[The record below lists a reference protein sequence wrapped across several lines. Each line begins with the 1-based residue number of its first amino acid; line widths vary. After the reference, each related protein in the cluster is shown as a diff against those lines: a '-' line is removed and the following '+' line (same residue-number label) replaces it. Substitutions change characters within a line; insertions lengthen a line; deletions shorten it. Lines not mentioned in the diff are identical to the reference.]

1 MTDQQTPPLTDV
13 QFQVLTALI
22 DLGIKSGGLA
32 AVAQTGT
39 ELPGAIQ
46 AFSQLRP
53 EQPEEKPEEKPEET
67 ETPGDA

>member
-13 QFQVLTALI
+13 QFQVLTALL
-22 DLGIKSGGLA
+22 DLGIKSGGLNA
-32 AVAQTGT
+32 IVQTGT

-53 EQPEEKPEEKPEET
+53 EQPEEKPEET
-67 ETPGDA
+67 EAPSDA

>member
-53 EQPEEKPEEKPEET
+53 QPEEKPEET
-67 ETPGDA
+67 ETPSDA

>member
-1 MTDQQTPPLTDV
+1 MTDQQTPLTDV

-46 AFSQLRP
+46 AFSLLRP
-53 EQPEEKPEEKPEET
+53 QPEEQPEEPEET
-67 ETPGDA
+67 PSDA

>member
-53 EQPEEKPEEKPEET
+53 EQPEEKPEET
-67 ETPGDA
+67 EAPGDA